1 MPIPTIT
8 EAPIKRWPFVES
20 PGEFTERLSKAIG
33 LFYGDLLAAVR
44 HVLIENPPVFAALRC
59 ESVSVTLTETD
70 RSDLRVAANIIDRDG
85 PSPIGVEL
93 SATLRRI
100 ASAGVAPSQEDR
112 RG

>member
-1 MPIPTIT
+1 MPINEAPNLIALIERYGSECIERGRLAVVAEEAEWEAKRDET
-8 EAPIKRWPFVES
+8 EA
-20 PGEFTERLSKAIG
+20 
-33 LFYGDLLAAVR
+33 LLAQIKAF
-44 HVLIENPPVFAALRC
+44 LLR

-100 ASAGVAPSQEDR
+100 ASAGIKEVPDA
-112 RG
+112 